1 VIAELREAIER
12 FRAEASG
19 AETRFKASWQRVALD
34 EHGEAVLDRLTSE
47 KWCHHVQPAFEI
59 VPRESWHLLL
69 RDCLHAEQAARE
81 HKRIVEWCQAK
92 IDGEKKASRAV
103 EAIAAYVRDDR
114 VVIVEGDDLVLEA
127 LRVLR
132 VEIENVRRDA
142 ERILRQHSRKKDASA
157 SRSAGIGWLAESIC
171 KATGKANL
179 RIVADLATA
188 VLDIRSDGVSEDA
201 VKHAVTPREW
211 VQLPGRRRVRG

>member
-1 VIAELREAIER
+1 MSAELREAIEH
-12 FRAEASG
+12 FRAEASP
-19 AETRFKASWQRVALD
+19 D

-47 KWCHHVQPAFEI
+47 EWRHQVQPAFEI
-59 VPRESWHLLL
+59 VPRELWHLLL
-69 RDCLHAEQAARE
+69 RDCLHAERAMRE
-81 HKRIVEWCQAK
+81 HPQIVEWCLAK
-92 IDGEKKASRAV
+92 IDGEKEASRAV

-114 VVIVEGDDLVLEA
+114 VVIVEGDDPVLEA

-132 VEIENVRRDA
+132 VEIENDRRDA
-142 ERILRQHSRKKDASA
+142 ERTLSQHSRKRDASA
-157 SRSAGIGWLAESIC
+157 SRSAGIGWLAESIR

-201 VKHAVTPREW
+201 VKHAVTPSEW